1 MLKTITIFVALLTLY
16 GCNTTLYDK
25 YEIQIEMQYISN
37 ANTFQSDNTSD
48 LESLINN
55 IYQDTDNRIQLDHSS
70 NSLDL
75 NKIQLDHSSI
85 QLDRNR
91 IQLEPYSTNK
101 PLYISL
107 HRISDGAIFNHVLID
122 NDCTLQ
128 PEPSKFQE
136 QPIGFHTEK
145 NPIEYQTERNP
156 NTTYIVSIP
165 SNYDINFLSILT
177 FGGQIR
183 WLNFIIT
190 PQSRYLIKSLYCV
203 I

>member
-1 MLKTITIFVALLTLY
+1 MLKTITIIVTLLILY

-25 YEIQIEMQYISN
+25 YEVSIETH
-37 ANTFQSDNTSD
+37 ADNTSS

-55 IYQDTDNRIQLDHSS
+55 IYQDADNKIQLDHSS

-75 NKIQLDHSSI
+75 NQIQLDH
-85 QLDRNR
+85 NR

-101 PLYISL
+101 PLYINL
-107 HRISDGAIFNHVLID
+107 RRISDGAIFNHVLID
-122 NDCTLQ
+122 NDCTLL

-136 QPIGFHTEK
+136 QPIGFHTEKNPIGFETEK